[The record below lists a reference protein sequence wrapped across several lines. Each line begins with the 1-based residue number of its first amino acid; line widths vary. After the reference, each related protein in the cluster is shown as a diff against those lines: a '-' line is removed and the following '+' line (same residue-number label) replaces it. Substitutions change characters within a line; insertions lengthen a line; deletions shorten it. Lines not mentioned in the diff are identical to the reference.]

1 MKMTK
6 SLQSAAEIII
16 GKVGAAR
23 GLDGTVKIIPLTDF
37 EGRFDD
43 LEEISVGGKI
53 FRVEEVKHIGG
64 QIFIKFTGVDNR
76 EAAKALTNKFL
87 TVDRKDAAPLADGEF
102 YTFDIIGCEVFDGE
116 KKIGTVTS
124 VLKTGSNDVFEV
136 DGKILIPAP
145 KSAVQSIDIAAKK
158 IVVSAEWLAVSKNLK
173 AES

>member
-1 MKMTK
+1 MTK

-102 YTFDIIGCEVFDGE
+102 YTFDIIGCDVFDGD
-116 KKIGTVTS
+116 KKLGTVTD

-136 DGKILIPAP
+136 DGNILIPAL
-145 KSAVQSIDIAAKK
+145 KSVVCSIDIAAKK
-158 IVVSAEWLAVSKNLK
+158 ILVDEHAY
-173 AES
+173 